1 MTTQTL
7 IAPPTRRR
15 RRFDWAVAGRVAG
28 LTLAAVL
35 ILGPVLWTF
44 STSLRPPAEGLTLP
58 PSFIPLDPDFSAYS
72 EVFRQLNMGLL
83 VLNSALVTGLIAVG
97 QMLSAALAGYA
108 FAFLNFRGK
117 GALFSLVLAT
127 MMIPV
132 QVVFLFGQRTLREGL
147 TAGAGK

>member
-1 MTTQTL
+1 MDVL
-7 IAPPTRRR
+7 H
-15 RRFDWAVAGRVAG
+15 
-28 LTLAAVL
+28 LAATA
-35 ILGPVLWTF
+35 G
-44 STSLRPPAEGLTLP
+44 
-58 PSFIPLDPDFSAYS
+58 
-72 EVFRQLNMGLL
+72 
-83 VLNSALVTGLIAVG
+83 
-97 QMLSAALAGYA
+97 ALAGYA